1 MPLINSIAG
10 IRGTI
15 GGKVGNNL
23 TPIEISLF
31 TSAYGSYLK
40 KINSKKKIK
49 IVIGRDARVTGN
61 LIKPIVINTLLFLGI
76 DIIDIDLASTPT
88 ISKVLTKA
96 LNLLIKNNESK

>member
-40 KINSKKKIK
+40 KINSKKK
-49 IVIGRDARVTGN
+49 N
-61 LIKPIVINTLLFLGI
+61 
-76 DIIDIDLASTPT
+76 
-88 ISKVLTKA
+88 
-96 LNLLIKNNESK
+96 KNCCWKRC